1 MLKLQIEDSGK
12 GEPVVFVHGSWSD
25 LHAWDALLDK
35 LPGYRLIRYSRRGHS
50 GSECPPGQGLIEED
64 VGDAAAIVESV
75 GTAHV
80 VGNSLGAEI
89 ALRLA
94 IARPE
99 LVRSVALH
107 EPAFWNLAPDD
118 PAVAALQ
125 AGLRPSVELL
135 GAGAWEDGARAFAD
149 GLFGPGAWEHELPE
163 ALKRVMVAN
172 APTFLDEER
181 APDNYTV
188 DAARLPEV
196 TMPTLL
202 STGSETHPALL
213 VVTDRL
219 AAALP
224 HAERATIAGA
234 GHIPHRTHPR
244 EYAELL
250 LGFWSSTR
258 AAAVPADAASRSTN
272 AGSAA

>member
-1 MLKLQIEDSGK
+1 MLELDIAESGQ
-12 GEPVVFVHGSWSD
+12 GEPVVLVHGSWGD
-25 LHAWDALLDK
+25 LHSWDALVAE

-64 VGDAAAIVESV
+64 VGDLAVIAETLGPV
-75 GTAHV
+75 HL

-107 EPAFWNLAPDD
+107 EPGFWSLAPDD
-118 PAVAALQ
+118 PAVREILE
-125 AGLRPSVELL
+125 GLRPAIELL
-135 GAGAWEDGARAFAD
+135 EAGAVEAGTREFAEWV
-149 GLFGPGAWEHELPE
+149 FGPGAWEEAVPD
-163 ALKRVMVAN
+163 ALKRVMLAN

-181 APDNYTV
+181 APDNGMV
-188 DAARLPEV
+188 DARLLPEV
-196 TMPTLL
+196 TVPILL
-202 STGSETHPALL
+202 STGEESHPAFL
-213 VVTDRL
+213 VVTNRL

-224 HAERATIAGA
+224 HPERATIAGA
-234 GHIPHRTHPR
+234 GHVPHRSHPR
-244 EYAELL
+244 EYAALL
-250 LGFWSSTR
+250 LSFWPASTR
-258 AAAVPADAASRSTN
+258 GARAPAGASPSRS